1 MLVSQKQH
9 QNQAKSGQNEARG
22 IITLQTLNLPP
33 YEQQSRNTTR
43 NKGF

>member
-1 MLVSQKQH
+1 MLVSQKH
-9 QNQAKSGQNEARG
+9 PKNRAKSSENEARG